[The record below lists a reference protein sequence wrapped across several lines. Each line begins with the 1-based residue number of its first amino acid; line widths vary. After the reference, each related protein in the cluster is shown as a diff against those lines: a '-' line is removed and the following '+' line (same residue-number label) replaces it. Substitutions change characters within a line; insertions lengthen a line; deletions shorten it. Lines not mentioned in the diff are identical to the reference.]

1 MSHGFPFV
9 ESGYIVNDG
18 PGYPR
23 VKGMCNNV
31 DGSGQWVLS
40 CKPGPPAVNVVTL
53 WGCACQVAGW
63 PCLELAVPV
72 VKRHWCANDAWVKRV
87 SSEKITC
94 GTWSSLFS
102 LPVKELE
109 FNQIGS
115 TDRENGEVF
124 KSGSTG
130 I

>member
-1 MSHGFPFV
+1 M
-9 ESGYIVNDG
+9 
-18 PGYPR
+18 
-23 VKGMCNNV
+23 
-31 DGSGQWVLS
+31 
-40 CKPGPPAVNVVTL
+40 
-53 WGCACQVAGW
+53 CACLVAGW
-63 PCLELAVPV
+63 PCPEAAVPV
-72 VKRHWCANDAWVKRV
+72 VKTHWCTNDAWVKRV
-87 SSEKITC
+87 SSKKTMC

-115 TDRENGEVF
+115 TDREIGEVF